1 MPAASVSQRRRNLGA
16 YGEDL
21 AVQWYQER
29 GFEVLDRNWRC
40 PQGEIDIVA
49 AKGDVLVFSEVKTRT
64 SDIFGK
70 PFEAVGPAKQRR
82 MRRLAGAWLRTLPAR
97 AGRRRSF
104 TVRFDVVSV
113 TSEALSVIEAA
124 F

>member
-1 MPAASVSQRRRNLGA
+1 MSAAPASQRRRDLGV

-21 AVQWYQER
+21 AALWYQER

-49 AKGDVLVFSEVKTRT
+49 RKDDVLVFSEVKTRT
-64 SDIFGK
+64 SNSFGE

-82 MRRLAGAWLRTLPAR
+82 LRRLAGAWLRALPAG

-104 TVRFDVVSV
+104 AVRFDVVSV
-113 TSEALSVIEAA
+113 TPEALSVIEAA

>member
-1 MPAASVSQRRRNLGA
+1 MSAPPVSQRRRNLGV

-21 AVQWYQER
+21 AARWYLER
-29 GFEVLDRNWRC
+29 GFELLERNWRC

-49 AKGDVLVFSEVKTRT
+49 AKDDVLVFSEVKTRT
-64 SDIFGK
+64 SDTFGE

-82 MRRLAGAWLRTLPAR
+82 LRRLAGAWLRSLPTGAE
-97 AGRRRSF
+97 GRRSF
-104 TVRFDVVSV
+104 IVRFDVVSV
-113 TSEALSVIEAA
+113 TPKALSVIEGA